1 MIKEIFY
8 IKKLINIFTNIKII
22 NYIFLKKNQMEY
34 EIKVINK
41 LTKIDI
47 INFPKIL
54 SIK

>member
-1 MIKEIFY
+1 
-8 IKKLINIFTNIKII
+8 
-22 NYIFLKKNQMEY
+22 MEY

-54 SIK
+54 SIKWKKNLYEIL